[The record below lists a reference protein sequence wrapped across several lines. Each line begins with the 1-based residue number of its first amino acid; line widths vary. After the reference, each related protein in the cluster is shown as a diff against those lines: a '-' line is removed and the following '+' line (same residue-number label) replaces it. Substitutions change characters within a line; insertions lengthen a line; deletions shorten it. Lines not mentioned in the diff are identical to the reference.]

1 MMKYTGQ
8 QVRDAVL
15 AKGYVYFEDKL
26 NKGFDVN
33 IVGIRNSS
41 EGKKVTNIFD
51 DLITISFKENGVWK
65 YFEWAC
71 TTDPGKKAVKQ
82 YHNVS
87 GVARVVPGQY
97 RGSHEIGLHK
107 GQYKALRQKK
117 EIAVFRD
124 ANKDM
129 TFDETKVDRGI
140 FGINIHHAGV
150 DSTFVENWSEGC
162 QVFKRIKDFN
172 AFMAICEKA
181 MAIHGNT
188 FTYTLLT
195 SNDLI

>member
-1 MMKYTGQ
+1 MKYTREQ
-8 QVRDAVL
+8 IEKAVL
-15 AKGYVYFEDKL
+15 SKGYVYFQDKL

-33 IVGIRNSS
+33 IVGVRNSN

-51 DLITISFKENGVWK
+51 DLITISYKENGAWK
-65 YFEWAC
+65 YFEWKC
-71 TTDPGKKAVKQ
+71 TTDPGKKAMIK
-82 YHNVS
+82 YHNIN
-87 GVARVVPGQY
+87 GVARVVEGQY
-97 RGSHEIGLHK
+97 RACHKIGLHK
-107 GQYKALRQKK
+107 GQYEALVQQN

-129 TFDETKVDRGI
+129 TYDETKIQKGI
-140 FGINIHHAGV
+140 FGINIHHAGA

-162 QVFKRIKDFN
+162 TVFKRIKDFN
-172 AFMAICEKA
+172 EFLAICKKA
-181 MAIHGNT
+181 RDIHGNT